1 MRYLFT
7 LMVLLAGAAV
17 AAAPSHPVHGIDLPL
32 EGEFPGGRG
41 ADQLIVYTPD
51 AGREK
56 TGTNR
61 YGVEAIVVRDTVVS
75 VGDNDNEIPED
86 GFVASGHGEAA
97 TWIVENLPVGTAV
110 RLERDEE
117 GGILHVDDS
126 PIAVVNALRVRLERL
141 RESPH
146 FPADDEEIAPQL
158 TSAEAHLRSMF
169 EVHDF
174 RQLDEVREM
183 VEGFEQTAWEN
194 RLAAMP
200 SPDGEVR
207 GYWSRLPVFTEEEIV
222 AYVEEL
228 AEAGVNVY
236 MPEIIYGSQALYNDP
251 TGLYPMFPQFRGFD
265 PLEVILRE
273 CHARGIEVHAWVH
286 CFFIGIE
293 RAEAEPALLAQR
305 HPEWLAQNRKGEQV
319 SEVEPG
325 FMYFS
330 PSHPEV
336 REAMIKAHVAMV
348 ENYDID
354 GFQFDYIRYSAPR
367 SWEDQWDYSD
377 VAREK
382 AENDLGFDPMDITP
396 DSDPEKWEQWM
407 QWREDE
413 ITTFVAEAAEAM
425 REIDPEIV
433 FTGAVFPDLESA
445 IEEKGQNWAKWAQE
459 GYITSLIPMSYSRS
473 HEQIRRDMEEM
484 KAVVPEDHPLVI
496 GLGTYMGLTD
506 EEIISQIEASREAG
520 ATGQVMFSWEGTN
533 PETRLLLGRGPWRN
547 RTDPVWERW

>member
-1 MRYLFT
+1 MCPGIGRDR
-7 LMVLLAGAAV
+7 
-17 AAAPSHPVHGIDLPL
+17 HHGHF
-32 EGEFPGGRG
+32 ERCPGGRG

-51 AGREK
+51 AGRER

-61 YGVEAIVVRDTVVS
+61 YGVEATVIRDVVVRVA
-75 VGDNDNEIPED
+75 DNNNPIPDD
-86 GFVASGHGEAA
+86 GYVISGHGEAA
-97 TWIVENLPVGTAV
+97 TWIVETLLPGTPVILDRTEEGSFIRVDDDPAAIVQALIV
-110 RLERDEE
+110 RLERAEASPYFPVDEE
-117 GGILHVDDS
+117 EMREAAAS
-126 PIAVVNALRVRLERL
+126 ARASLR
-141 RESPH
+141 SM
-146 FPADDEEIAPQL
+146 
-158 TSAEAHLRSMF
+158 AEAH
-169 EVHDF
+169 DF
-174 RQLDEVREM
+174 RRLEEARET
-183 VEGFEQTAWEN
+183 VESMEQRVWEN

-222 AYVEEL
+222 AYVEDL
-228 AEAGVNVY
+228 AEGGVNVY

-251 TGLYPMFPQFRGFD
+251 TGLYPMFPQFQDFD

-293 RAEAEPALLAQR
+293 QSDAEPALLAQR
-305 HPEWLAQNRKGEQV
+305 FPEWLAQNRKGEQV

-336 REAMIKAHVAMV
+336 REAMIKAYVAMV

-382 AENDLGFDPMDITP
+382 AEADLGFDPMDITP

-413 ITTFVAEAAEAM
+413 ITSFVAEAAEAM
-425 REIDPEIV
+425 REINPDIIL
-433 FTGAVFPDLESA
+433 TGAVFPDLESA

-520 ATGQVMFSWEGTN
+520 ATGQVMFSWEGTD